1 MAKALLGH
9 VGHDLDLRMVSELRR
24 LRARVSE
31 LEAEV
36 TRLEA
41 ASAASNGLM
50 LDEDLLTLSVPDG
63 VAPQREP
70 ALT

>member
-9 VGHDLDLRMVSELRR
+9 VGPAPDFRLVADVRR
-24 LRARVSE
+24 LQARVCE

-36 TRLEA
+36 ARLRAVNEA
-41 ASAASNGLM
+41 LTSHVTVS
-50 LDEDLLTLSVPDG
+50 DDLLLAVSNP
-63 VAPQREP
+63 EP

>member
-9 VGHDLDLRMVSELRR
+9 VGLAPDFRLVADVRR
-24 LRARVSE
+24 LQQRVAE

-36 TRLEA
+36 ARLRA
-41 ASAASNGLM
+41 ANDVLSAHVAVRDSVS
-50 LDEDLLTLSVPDG
+50 DDLLLSVSS
-63 VAPQREP
+63 AQP

>member
-9 VGHDLDLRMVSELRR
+9 VGLAPDFRLAADVRR
-24 LRARVSE
+24 LQLRVTE

-36 TRLEA
+36 ARLRAVNEA
-41 ASAASNGLM
+41 LSARM
-50 LDEDLLTLSVPDG
+50 TVTDDLLLTVPD
-63 VAPQREP
+63 AEP

>member
-9 VGHDLDLRMVSELRR
+9 VGLAPDFRLVADVRR
-24 LRARVSE
+24 LQLRISE

-36 TRLEA
+36 DRLRAANEA
-41 ASAASNGLM
+41 LSAHVTVS
-50 LDEDLLTLSVPDG
+50 DDLLLSVPD
-63 VAPQREP
+63 AAP

>member
-9 VGHDLDLRMVSELRR
+9 VGLVPDHLLVSDLRR
-24 LRARVSE
+24 LRARVVE

-36 TRLEA
+36 DRLRAVNEA
-41 ASAASNGLM
+41 LTSRVAVS
-50 LDEDLLTLSVPDG
+50 DDLLLSVPE
-63 VAPQREP
+63 VEP

>member
-9 VGHDLDLRMVSELRR
+9 VGLAPDHLLVSDIRR
-24 LRARVSE
+24 LRARVVE

-36 TRLEA
+36 DRLRA
-41 ASAASNGLM
+41 VNDALTSRLTVS
-50 LDEDLLTLSVPDG
+50 DDLLLSVPE
-63 VAPQREP
+63 VEP